1 MGILQ
6 KTSGR
11 YFCAEKMETS
21 QGREPGHEGKEII
34 MYLFYN
40 IFVKGPGKTLNV
52 HRIFQK

>member
-1 MGILQ
+1 M
-6 KTSGR
+6 
-11 YFCAEKMETS
+11 KMETS